1 MRTDPELWEE
11 VKAEVTRGSKGGMPG
26 QWSARK
32 AQLAVALYKA
42 RGGDYY
48 GPKSPYNALAKWT
61 REDWRTKSGRPSLET
76 GERYLP
82 AAAIAALTPAE
93 YAATTK
99 AKRAGMKK
107 GQQFVPQPE
116 VVAKKVR
123 RYRRNPRDLQT
134 ETPEFKAWFGNSKM
148 LDEHGEPERL
158 YHITASEFSV
168 FKPGGNDPRLSGRV
182 IYLTPYP
189 HNIPAGHNVMDYVKG
204 EGLVYR
210 QGASVVP
217 VYASIQRPLYIFDAD
232 DAQYAER
239 FKFDSFAFPRTVSDK
254 SLAALKEA
262 GYDGIVYAG
271 WRDAEGFDLRTG
283 RNVEII
289 AFEPTQ
295 IKSAIGNRGTFDPEE
310 ADIRHNPRR
319 RTRPVSRRRN
329 PSYDD
334 MRFARGVL
342 QTPEGPIKL
351 KKIGKGAFSTAYVEV
366 REDTR
371 AEGRAGPKP
380 RVFVFSGAEVVDK
393 ELLAMA
399 LDAAPNNP
407 HLPKVERF
415 GNVGDTNVYVMPLYN
430 SPFRKAD
437 SPQGW
442 KDFSAIKKCREQAW
456 RDISQ
461 RGTTYREEYAP
472 PIGGIFAGG
481 TRRVGRPPD
490 MTHRGYDV
498 NFATVECAKASGVR
512 PAVVEALEALM
523 DTASNYGASQVFEFA
538 PRNLATD
545 DEGNLVFL
553 DPLFDMERLERQRAE
568 ARRRAGARWNPRH
581 AATKR
586 PPNFR
591 LVRNPDPDCEEI
603 DLRPLERISAE
614 DVPTVV
620 RGYRPADETEHA
632 RRIRKARGILA
643 RNAYATGK
651 ALGSGTMG
659 TVFELREYPDYVVK
673 LTYDPTDVAVMV
685 AMKRPRVKNP
695 PPLPAGVPDVVTAAA
710 LPDGLFAVV
719 LERLQPLRAD
729 QRKRVTRVARD
740 TGYGSDLKA
749 VNRLWARWKEE
760 PEEPEHAFLN
770 AARILHGKG
779 FTPYDIDAPNMMRR
793 EDDSVVVSDFGY
805 SIPARRIRGPEI
817 ARLENPAGGVYDRYD
832 FVVTPSE
839 SSQQLWEP
847 TGEGAGVRPVR
858 YTYTRLQVLAFE
870 RGTQNRLGAVSGSSE
885 ERAGARV
892 RLRDTSC
899 ERDFAALAARHPGL
913 RGEVVVTGS
922 FLEEAV
928 RGKGVGLA
936 MYRLFAQEA
945 GKRGLA
951 VVPEEC
957 WSGTALTSADA
968 KRVWAKLAR
977 EPGMDAEGRVVYAPQ
992 RGA

>member
-1 MRTDPELWEE
+1 MR
-11 VKAEVTRGSKGGMPG
+11 
-26 QWSARK
+26 
-32 AQLAVALYKA
+32 
-42 RGGDYY
+42 
-48 GPKSPYNALAKWT
+48 
-61 REDWRTKSGRPSLET
+61 
-76 GERYLP
+76 
-82 AAAIAALTPAE
+82 
-93 YAATTK
+93 
-99 AKRAGMKK
+99 RA
-107 GQQFVPQPE
+107 
-116 VVAKKVR
+116 
-123 RYRRNPRDLQT
+123 
-134 ETPEFKAWFGNSKM
+134 S
-148 LDEHGEPERL
+148 
-158 YHITASEFSV
+158 
-168 FKPGGNDPRLSGRV
+168 
-182 IYLTPYP
+182 
-189 HNIPAGHNVMDYVKG
+189 
-204 EGLVYR
+204 
-210 QGASVVP
+210 
-217 VYASIQRPLYIFDAD
+217 
-232 DAQYAER
+232 
-239 FKFDSFAFPRTVSDK
+239 
-254 SLAALKEA
+254 
-262 GYDGIVYAG
+262 
-271 WRDAEGFDLRTG
+271 
-283 RNVEII
+283 
-289 AFEPTQ
+289 
-295 IKSAIGNRGTFDPEE
+295 
-310 ADIRHNPRR
+310 R
-319 RTRPVSRRRN
+319 RTSRRRN

-371 AEGRAGPKP
+371 AEGRAGPAGGRAGPKP
-380 RVFVFSGAEVVDK
+380 RVFVFSGSEVVDK

-399 LDAAPNNP
+399 RDAAPNNP

-415 GNVGDTNVYVMPLYN
+415 GNVGDMNVYVMPLYN

-442 KDFSAIKKCREQAW
+442 RDFSAIKKCREQAW
-456 RDISQ
+456 KDISQ
-461 RGTTYREEYAP
+461 KGATYREEYAP

-512 PAVVEALEALM
+512 PAVVEALEVLT

-568 ARRRAGARWNPRH
+568 ARRRAGVRWNPRH

-620 RGYRPADETEHA
+620 RGYRPMDPTEHS
-632 RRIRKARGILA
+632 RRLRKARSILG
-643 RNAYATGK
+643 RNAYVTGK
-651 ALGSGTMG
+651 MLGSGTMG
-659 TVFELREYPDYVVK
+659 TVFELREYPEYVVK

-685 AMKRPRVKNP
+685 AMKRPRVRNP

-740 TGYGSDLKA
+740 TGYGSDLKD
-749 VNRLWARWKEE
+749 VNRLWARWKGEE
-760 PEEPEHAFLN
+760 DAPEHAFLN
-770 AARILHGKG
+770 AARILHDKG

-977 EPGMDAEGRVVYAPQ
+977 EPGMDAEGRVVYAPPQ
-992 RGA
+992 GA